1 MDVNRATIVGRLTR
15 DPESR
20 TTPNGTTVTSF
31 GVATNFVY
39 KNKDGQKT
47 ETVEYHNIVTWRKLA
62 EIAAQYLKKGRRVLV
77 EGRLQTRTWEAN
89 DGTKRQRTEI
99 IADNIIMLD
108 SSKSPLEPEVAS
120 ASPAEPPAPTEEPP
134 LENTQN
140 KKSND
145 EISVE
150 DIPF

>member
-1 MDVNRATIVGRLTR
+1 MDLNKAIIAGRLTR
-15 DPESR
+15 DPEAR
-20 TTPNGTTVTSF
+20 TTTGGINVTSF

-39 KNKDGQKT
+39 KNAEGQKI
-47 ETVEYHNIVTWRKLA
+47 EQVEYHNIVTWRKLA

-77 EGRLQTRTWEAN
+77 EGRLQTRQWEAN

-99 IADNIIMLD
+99 VADNLIMLD
-108 SSKSPLEPEVAS
+108 SSPNS
-120 ASPAEPPAPTEEPP
+120 ASRTAEEPGTMPEQRSAPVSPAPDKPNE
-134 LENTQN
+134 
-140 KKSND
+140 